1 MRADAFQ
8 YTSEEFCADKEVVL
22 AAVQQ
27 QGFNLQ
33 HAGEEMRGDKEV
45 VLVGTWTDVYTDMF
59 RSVYG
64 G

>member
-1 MRADAFQ
+1 M
-8 YTSEEFCADKEVVL
+8 L

-33 HAGEEMRGDKEV
+33 HGGEEMRGDKEV
-45 VLVGTWTDVYTDMF
+45 VLAGTWTDVYTDMF